1 MAILA
6 CRDATWCRLKVTS
19 RAAGRGGSGANDRE
33 ANGAPCPR
41 LLAGGA
47 VAGLASDAPPDEPS
61 RLPSPLAT
69 AA

>member
-6 CRDATWCRLKVTS
+6 SRDATWFRLKVTS

-33 ANGAPCPR
+33 ASGAPCPR

-47 VAGLASDAPPDEPS
+47 VAGLASDAPPAEPS
-61 RLPSPLAT
+61 RLRGLFAT